1 METALIRDSRPMQVL
16 QSGHVGLSAPNKMLQ
31 CGIYRSDYD
40 RSAQSTRYQVSDSLT
55 ISATVSVLTMALFV
69 LFGI

>member
-31 CGIYRSDYD
+31 CGIY
-40 RSAQSTRYQVSDSLT
+40 LP
-55 ISATVSVLTMALFV
+55 
-69 LFGI
+69 GCG